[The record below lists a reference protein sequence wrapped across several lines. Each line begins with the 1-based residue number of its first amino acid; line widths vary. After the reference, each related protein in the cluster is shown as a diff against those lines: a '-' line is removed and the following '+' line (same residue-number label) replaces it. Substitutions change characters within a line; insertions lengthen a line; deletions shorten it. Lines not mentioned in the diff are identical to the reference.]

1 MTRAFVYE
9 VRFLLGTENEYL
21 LERVASSG
29 ERQGLPYMPNDVNW
43 MALLSRQ
50 SSFRFLGRSGSLSVC
65 LERSRSKDPTSRGDK
80 PYWSA
85 YRKAH
90 GVQVKTYLGQDLTIG
105 NLEAAAARVAARLKE
120 KVGLSDEDLLLSS
133 RTLSGKKKQQERM
146 THLLDH
152 LQRNDQMM
160 TDLRAATGNKGPD
173 GSEPSA
179 GASNERSGDDR
190 SQAGACKK
198 GPDHRQAS
206 RTSRVARQTEKATCK
221 KIVIGWRVGVGL
233 VPWMPLFR
241 IEKPEKASLWM
252 RIIKGR

>member
-21 LERVASSG
+21 LERVTSSG
-29 ERQGLPYMPNDVNW
+29 DRQGLPYAPNDVNW

-90 GVQVKTYLGQDLTIG
+90 GIQVKTYLGQDLTIS

-120 KVGLSDEDLLLSS
+120 KVGLSDEDLLLSL
-133 RTLSGKKKQQERM
+133 RTLSGKRKQQERM
-146 THLLDH
+146 THLLDQ

-160 TDLRAATGNKGPD
+160 ADLEQQLATRDQMVADLQQELATRDQVMTDLKQELAKRDQIIVKLREHP
-173 GSEPSA
+173 GSQGKRRKPHAKRSSSA
-179 GASNERSGDDR
+179 G
-190 SQAGACKK
+190 
-198 GPDHRQAS
+198 
-206 RTSRVARQTEKATCK
+206 
-221 KIVIGWRVGVGL
+221 
-233 VPWMPLFR
+233 
-241 IEKPEKASLWM
+241 
-252 RIIKGR
+252 